1 MPVWQTV
8 QKSQIIKYESLFQ
21 QQNGAVTPPVAPP
34 RDVGLKSKFTK
45 IFKGRT
51 GATAEGDV
59 ASGGSERGGSRG
71 KRQRDEYCVV
81 VPKEGKPVQVMSTTS
96 K

>member
-1 MPVWQTV
+1 MPETV
-8 QKSQIIKYESLFQ
+8 QKSQKIKFELLFQ

-34 RDVGLKSKFTK
+34 RDIGLKSKFTK

-51 GATAEGDV
+51 GGTTEGDV
-59 ASGGSERGGSRG
+59 ASGGADRGGARG

-81 VPKEGKPVQVMSTTS
+81 VPKEGKPVQVMSLTS